1 MSGRKM
7 KEREGSKREIDVSR
21 RTYLGAV
28 AGSVFANAA
37 TASAKEVDTSKADW
51 LKKENEYTYKGAD
64 FKVSN
69 VFVQDSVAYYSTP
82 DSVHVRNSDGIQYVF
97 VNLQFNSADTIR
109 PPITSFALVADEK
122 QYEAGDIIDGVPL
135 HAITDKYR
143 DEMGQTYHTE
153 PMTPPESAVRIPPQ
167 YKNPEFTI
175 GFAVPTNLQA
185 DRFGVGLVSDQ
196 QVEAAWELDDEKI
209 EKLQTSPQYEVVSVK
224 TPDQITREESFEIEV
239 SIENTGERAGAFQAV
254 IGLKESDH
262 KKSLTIP
269 VPAGKQVNRA
279 KRFRFPP
286 ATRRE
291 LNKEVVEYQL
301 IQDDETLAEREI
313 PVEEK

>member
-7 KEREGSKREIDVSR
+7 KEESERAIDVSR

-37 TASAKEVDTSKADW
+37 TAAAKEVDTSKANW
-51 LKKENEYTYKGAD
+51 LKKGEEYTHKDAD

-97 VNLQFNSADTIR
+97 VNLQFDSADTIR
-109 PPITSFALVADEK
+109 PPISSFALIADEK
-122 QYEAGDIIDGVPL
+122 QYEAGDVIDGVPL
-135 HAITDKYR
+135 YAITDKYR
-143 DEMGQTYHTE
+143 DEMGQTYHSE
-153 PMTPPESAVRIPPQ
+153 PMAPPESAVRVPPQ
-167 YKNPEFTI
+167 YKNPEFTV
-175 GFAVPTNLQA
+175 GFAVPTNLHA

-196 QVEAAWELDDEKI
+196 QVEAAWELDDEKT
-209 EKLQTSPQYEVVSVK
+209 EKLQTSPQYEVVSVE
-224 TPDQITREESFEIEV
+224 TPDQITQEEPFEIEV
-239 SIENTGERAGAFQAV
+239 SVENIGERAGAFQAV
-254 IGLKESDH
+254 IGLKGSDH

-269 VPAGKQVNRA
+269 VPAGKQTNRA

-286 ATRRE
+286 ATRPE
-291 LNKEVVEYQL
+291 LSKEIVEYQL
-301 IQDDETLAEREI
+301 VQDNETLAKREI